1 MKNYVVF
8 LKPDVYHGLDRTGVV
23 TESREGRRG
32 RLTVRHTVAAHTW
45 WRLPETIL
53 VGKARQC
60 KSCQTKDDPFCGKCL
75 SVPFPVVH
83 ACADIAKGQELLSL
97 YNERDKED
105 RRLDRGLGCAL
116 HDEDLR
122 PHMMQVDAPRDALGV
137 DVFAVASA
145 RDAFS

>member
-105 RRLDRGLGCAL
+105 RRLDRGVLVAPSETRISAL
-116 HDEDLR
+116 T
-122 PHMMQVDAPRDALGV
+122 
-137 DVFAVASA
+137 
-145 RDAFS
+145 